1 MMYKMQMTAQKVI
14 CLLSI
19 IASVVCFVY
28 SLGLMTDLY
37 DSLYPVTDRY
47 VTLAQKTV
55 YKDWPKGEPYPETG
69 FGIYKEMQPFNT
81 RLLLASIG
89 LILCSCLLYITNT
102 ATRRKYYI
110 GNFFASG
117 LSAVA
122 SVAVALWAHV
132 EIVAYKAQYAAI
144 DVEVLQWVLNKLNKP
159 CVVSNFWFDAHYV
172 VLALSLLV
180 AVLLIVN
187 VIWKLSLMK
196 QEKQLLAAG
205 KAVSA

>member
-1 MMYKMQMTAQKVI
+1 MYKKQMTAQKVI

-55 YKDWPKGEPYPETG
+55 YKNLPKGEPYPETG
-69 FGIYKEMQPFNT
+69 FGIYKEMQPFNSQ
-81 RLLLASIG
+81 LLMASIG
-89 LILCSCLLYITNT
+89 LILLSCLLFITNT

-110 GNFFASG
+110 GNYVASA
-117 LSAVA
+117 LNAVA
-122 SVAVALWAHV
+122 SVAVAVWAHV
-132 EIVAYKAQYAAI
+132 EIMAYRAQYLKI
-144 DVEVLQWVLNKLNKP
+144 DVEVLEWVLAKLKKP
-159 CVVSNFWFDAHYV
+159 CVVSTFWFDAHYF
-172 VLALSLLV
+172 VLALSILV
-180 AVLLIVN
+180 AVLLILN

-196 QEKQLLAAG
+196 QEKQLLEAG

>member
-1 MMYKMQMTAQKVI
+1 MMYKKQMTAQKVI

-47 VTLAQKTV
+47 VTLAQKQI
-55 YKDWPKGEPYPETG
+55 YKNLPKGEPYPETG
-69 FGIYKEMQPFNT
+69 FGIYKAMQPFNSQ
-81 RLLLASIG
+81 LLLASIG
-89 LILCSCLLYITNT
+89 LIILSGMLFVTNT

-110 GNFFASG
+110 GNYVTSV
-117 LSAVA
+117 LNAVA
-122 SVAVALWAHV
+122 SVAVAVWAHV
-132 EIVAYKAQYAAI
+132 EIMAFRAQYVTI
-144 DVEVLQWVLNKLNKP
+144 DVEVLKWVLDKLKKP
-159 CVVSNFWFDAHYV
+159 CVVSTFWFDAHYF
-172 VLALSLLV
+172 VLALSVLV

-187 VIWKLSLMK
+187 VIWKQSLMK
-196 QEKQLLAAG
+196 QEKQLLEAG